1 MKRASTIDLLGRS
14 LLALLVAGLLGL
26 SAVVPHDADAEAS
39 GVPPWQEVAQTT
51 THPDVPEHLE
61 APAVKTHAGCSACL
75 VQLQSQTLLG
85 FSPIALAVLPRG
97 AACSVA
103 AGRHPIR
110 VAPRLGPAR
119 APPSSLLPA

>member
-1 MKRASTIDLLGRS
+1 MKKASAIDLLGRS
-14 LLALLVAGLLGL
+14 LLTLAVAGLLVLG
-26 SAVVPHDADAEAS
+26 AVVPHDADAEAS

-51 THPDVPEHLE
+51 THPDVPEHIE
-61 APAVKTHAGCSACL
+61 SPATKTHEGCTACL

-85 FSPIALAVLPRG
+85 ISQLALADLPRG

-103 AGRHPIR
+103 TSRTPIR

-119 APPSSLLPA
+119 APPSRLLPA